1 MSGMRSDTTVLY
13 FKVVYSLNVQ
23 RWILSRFN
31 IKRGKIKRMEVC
43 KIYGYISLLI
53 AIVILYY
60 RGHVINMVI
69 IILGHGVKFIY
80 AQ

>member
-1 MSGMRSDTTVLY
+1 MSGMRSDTKVSY
-13 FKVVYSLNVQ
+13 FKVVYST
-23 RWILSRFN
+23 ILSRFN